1 MKPAPDTRQLILQ
14 AALKLF
20 AEKGYAGTSV
30 QEIVDAAR
38 VTKPAL
44 YYHFQNKAD
53 LYRAL
58 VDWAFEER
66 FHLMQEAARQDA
78 TLGRQLANICA
89 VSFEFIRKTR
99 DLTRLAFATAF
110 AARGEVPDEAQ
121 CFRKGKRN
129 FDFIHDL
136 IKKAVA
142 RREVGRQFNTEEL
155 AMSFV
160 GIMNFY
166 VMVFLVGP
174 GPSLT
179 PRCAQ
184 RIVEFFLAGARPT

>member
-89 VSFEFIRKTR
+89 VSFEFIRKNR

-142 RREVGRQFNTEEL
+142 RREVGRQFKVTRE
-155 AMSFV
+155 
-160 GIMNFY
+160 
-166 VMVFLVGP
+166 
-174 GPSLT
+174 
-179 PRCAQ
+179 
-184 RIVEFFLAGARPT
+184 RIRQIEAKALRKMRHPTRIRHLAGFLETTEPA